1 MTTPDPISKLARDI
15 KAAVTTLS
23 PAEARFLVDA
33 YYTQQEY
40 RKAAGNQVLA
50 LAKSGEPHEILKW
63 LFDQNETLEKQIMR
77 ALDKWTDTQ
86 PLGRWAKS
94 ICGIGPVIAAGLL
107 AHIDISKAPVAGKIW
122 RFAGLDPTVKW
133 GKNEKRPWNAEL
145 KTLCWKI
152 GESFVKVSA
161 KENDFYGRFYVERKK
176 SEWKANLAGELA
188 GRAKEALE
196 GKRFKKEDNYS
207 KRWYEGMLDPAT
219 VKDYLDNDEGM
230 LKIPNAEPGKGVPML
245 PPAHIHAR
253 AKRWAVK
260 LFLAHYQHVG
270 WFLAT
275 GEEPPKPYAIAIL
288 GHVDFVRPPNFKP
301 EAAE

>member
-107 AHIDISKAPVAGKIW
+107 AHIDISKAPTVGHIW
-122 RFAGLDPTVKW
+122 RFAGLDPTSTWEK
-133 GKNEKRPWNAEL
+133 GEKRPWNANL

-152 GESFVKVSA
+152 GESFVKVSG
-161 KENDFYGRFYVERKK
+161 NPGDFYGRFYLDRKEFEQAQNDAGK
-176 SEWKANLAGELA
+176 LSDQAAAKLVKFKIGKATPAYA
-188 GRAKEALE
+188 AYST
-196 GKRFKKEDNYS
+196 GK
-207 KRWYEGMLDPAT
+207 
-219 VKDYLDNDEGM
+219 
-230 LKIPNAEPGKGVPML
+230 L